1 VPCHLRD
8 QNIGYKSRD
17 LLQLIPGTTVDVIE
31 RCTGHDGSWS
41 VKAEFFEASMQV
53 GQKAFR
59 AANAVEAEVF
69 VSDCPLSGLQLE
81 QGTGKKSCHPIE
93 LVNRAYG
100 LPEV

>member
-1 VPCHLRD
+1 
-8 QNIGYKSRD
+8 
-17 LLQLIPGTTVDVIE
+17 
-31 RCTGHDGSWS
+31 
-41 VKAEFFEASMQV
+41 MQV

-59 AANAVEAEVF
+59 AVSAAAADRL

-100 LPEV
+100 LPAV